1 METLFDIALLVIVI
15 SLQVQLND
23 VKKILHK
30 STKKDEKK

>member
-23 VKKILHK
+23 VKKILQK

>member
-1 METLFDIALLVIVI
+1 METLFDIALLVIVV

-23 VKKILHK
+23 VKKNLQK